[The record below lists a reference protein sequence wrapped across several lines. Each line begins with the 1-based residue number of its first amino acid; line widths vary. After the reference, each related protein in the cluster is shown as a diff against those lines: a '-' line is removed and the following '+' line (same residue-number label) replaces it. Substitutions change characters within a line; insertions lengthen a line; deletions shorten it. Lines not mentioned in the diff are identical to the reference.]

1 MWMKTERTRSP
12 RFTWKMV
19 IILKMVEYL
28 SGQFGNVWEF
38 YSCQGKV
45 RESSRKNLVRET
57 VY

>member
-1 MWMKTERTRSP
+1 MKTERTRSP
-12 RFTWKMV
+12 RFTRKMV